1 MNASAR
7 ASKPER
13 VDRVADRPDKARAA
27 AVKCGSGTKKALLM
41 ILVSHLSE
49 ANGTRCHPSIKRLV
63 DLSEFGRRTVVRG
76 VQEMHDDCIID
87 KVSRRHNKV
96 TVYDI
101 VCLKPGWAPGQKRHS
116 GTSRS
121 ARAAPSEV
129 PERHP
134 EGTREGTTEDVRT
147 AGPLRAR
154 DHDDENSPL
163 PSKEPHAAQPKAQ
176 RNASGA
182 LGTGVELDLA
192 SYVVPRTAAPEAP
205 TPLDAPPPAGA
216 DDPVELPE
224 TALATDDA
232 PPKDT
237 PAPFIKPHFGGPGTA
252 PDGGI
257 SIPVHMRVIQQA
269 ALDYRERQQR
279 QRRRSA

>member
-7 ASKPER
+7 SSKPELIAKVAER
-13 VDRVADRPDKARAA
+13 PLYARVAEIKCRSRMNKAMLH
-27 AVKCGSGTKKALLM
+27 ALC
-41 ILVSHLSE
+41 SHLST
-49 ANGTRCHPSIKRLV
+49 ANGTRCHPSNKRLV
-63 DLSEFGRRTVVRG
+63 EVSQYCLRIA
-76 VQEMHDDCIID
+76 VQGIGELVEDGIIER
-87 KVSRRHNKV
+87 VSRRHNKV

-101 VCLKPGWAPGQKRHS
+101 VCLKPGWAPGQKCRIR
-116 GTSRS
+116 TSRS
-121 ARAAPSEV
+121 AETAPSEV
-129 PERHP
+129 QKLHP
-134 EGTREGTTEDVRT
+134 EGTTEGTTEDVRT

-257 SIPVHMRVIQQA
+257 SIPVHMRVRQQA

>member
-1 MNASAR
+1 MSDSAR
-7 ASKPER
+7 SSKPELIAK
-13 VDRVADRPDKARAA
+13 VADRPDKARAA
-27 AVKCGSGTKKALLM
+27 GIKCGSSTKKALLM
-41 ILVSHLSE
+41 ILVSHLSG
-49 ANGTRCHPSIKRLV
+49 GTRCHPSIARLV

-76 VQEMHDDCIID
+76 LNELTEGGIIV
-87 KVSRRHNKV
+87 KASRRHNKV

-101 VCLKPGWAPGQKRHS
+101 VCLKAGWTPGQMCHS

-134 EGTREGTTEDVRT
+134 EGTTEGTTEELRT
-147 AGPLRAR
+147 ARPLRER
-154 DHDDENSPL
+154 DHDDEISTL
-163 PSKEPHAAQPKAQ
+163 PSKAGMASPDPHPEHEP
-176 RNASGA
+176 
-182 LGTGVELDLA
+182 
-192 SYVVPRTAAPEAP
+192 
-205 TPLDAPPPAGA
+205 
-216 DDPVELPE
+216 ELPE
-224 TALATDDA
+224 RTALVTDAA

-237 PAPFIKPHFGGPGTA
+237 PAPIIKPRFGGPGTA

-257 SIPVHMRVIQQA
+257 SIPAHMRMRQQA